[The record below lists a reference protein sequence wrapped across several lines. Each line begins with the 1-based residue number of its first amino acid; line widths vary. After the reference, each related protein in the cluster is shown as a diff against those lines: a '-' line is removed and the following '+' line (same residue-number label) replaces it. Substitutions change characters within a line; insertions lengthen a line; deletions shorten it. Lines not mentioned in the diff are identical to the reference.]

1 MPNTKK
7 FIVLNFKTY
16 PSTYGFSGLNLCR
29 IAKEVSN
36 SYGVRIIVCPN
47 ALLLAQATEIG
58 ADVFAQHVDSNKPGP
73 FTGSISAK
81 MLAEIN
87 VKGSL
92 INHSEKR
99 LSPENVK
106 GAVDELKENDLE
118 SMVCVQDVNE
128 AIKYSSFRPTYIAV
142 EPPELIGTG
151 ISVSKAKPE
160 LITSSISAIKH
171 VDEHIKIVCGAG
183 ISNAEDVKKAIEL
196 GVDGVLL
203 SSAFV
208 HAPNHRKFLESLI
221 AVLD

>member
-1 MPNTKK
+1 MINTKK
-7 FIVLNFKTY
+7 FIVLNFKAY
-16 PSTYGFSGLNLCR
+16 SSTYGYGGLTLCR
-29 IAKEVSN
+29 IAKEISN

-47 ALLLAQATEIG
+47 ALLLAQAAEMG
-58 ADVFAQHVDSNKPGP
+58 AEVFAQHVDGNKPGP
-73 FTGSISAK
+73 FTGSITAK

-99 LSPENVK
+99 LTPENIK
-106 GAVDELKENDLE
+106 EAVDSLKENELE
-118 SMVCVQDVNE
+118 SMVCVQDVAQ

-142 EPPELIGTG
+142 EPPELIGSG
-151 ISVSKAKPE
+151 ISVSTAKPE
-160 LITSSISAIKH
+160 LITSSISAIKQ
-171 VDEHIKIVCGAG
+171 VDEHIKVVCGAG

-208 HAPNHRKFLESLI
+208 NAPSPRKFLESLV
-221 AVLD
+221 AALE